1 MDDHT
6 VAVDATQT
14 PTALTFADV
23 FNVAVPFIDRHV
35 AEGRGAKVAIRD
47 AAGDVTY
54 AALAAAVNRAGNALA
69 ALGLDPGDRVLMV
82 VKDCP
87 AFFYLFWGA
96 IKAGFVPVPLNTLL
110 RAPDYRFV
118 IENSR
123 AACIVW
129 SPEFAT
135 EVEPALAE
143 ATHRPAC
150 TLPVEGEGE
159 SFAARLAAASD
170 ALRPAPATADDP
182 AFWLY
187 TSGSTGTPKGGVHR
201 HRDMVV
207 TSQYFGVDTLGITSD
222 DVHFSAAKLFF
233 AYGLGNGMTFP
244 ALDRRHG
251 GSPRPPADAG
261 HDVCHHRSVPADR
274 LLRRADALRRAA
286 PSAGERGAGSRER
299 ASLRLGGRA
308 AAGGDPRTL
317 ARHHGARHRGR
328 NRHHR
333 DPAHLHLQ
341 PPRCGGAGDEWYA
354 RAGLRGAPRR
364 RRGAGRGARRDR
376 QPADPRA
383 SLIAEYWGEPE
394 RTAAAFD
401 GEWLRT
407 GDTYRIDANGCYV
420 CCGRSDD
427 MLKVGGIWVSPVE
440 IEARLIAHSAVLEAA
455 VVGRADDDGL
465 IKPEAW
471 VVLAGGQI
479 ASERL
484 SEALVAHCK
493 AGLARY
499 KYPRWLRYV
508 DTSAQD
514 RDRQDSALQAA
525 RGRLTLRAPSC
536 VTAQPNV
543 CFISVS
549 PLESRRRNAVRGGD
563 GLPWVRSSSERSF
576 RRSGSPA
583 RRMRTSTSKPS
594 STRTMSRGLAMT
606 RSG

>member
-6 VAVDATQT
+6 VAVDTGHT
-14 PTALTFADV
+14 PTALAFAEV

-35 AEGRGAKVAIRD
+35 AERRGAKVAIRD

-54 AALAAAVNRAGNALA
+54 AALAANVNRAGNALA
-69 ALGLDPGDRVLMV
+69 VLGLSAGDRVLMV

-87 AFFYLFWGA
+87 TFFYLFWGA

-118 IENSR
+118 IENSH

-129 SPEFAT
+129 SPAFAG

-143 ATHRPAC
+143 AAHRPAHA
-150 TLPVEGEGE
+150 LPAEGDGDT
-159 SFAARLAAASD
+159 FAARLATASD
-170 ALRPAPATADDP
+170 ALEPAPAAADDP

-207 TSQYFGVDTLGITSD
+207 TSQYFAVDTLGITAD
-222 DVHFSAAKLFF
+222 DIHFSAAKLFF
-233 AYGLGNGMTFP
+233 AYGLGNAMTFP
-244 ALDRRHG
+244 LWTGGTAVLLDTRPTPETTFATIEAFRPTVYYGVPTLYAAQLQALEG
-251 GSPRPPADAG
+251 
-261 HDVCHHRSVPADR
+261 
-274 LLRRADALRRAA
+274 AA
-286 PSAGERGAGSRER
+286 PDLSSVRLWVSAGEPLPAPLLERWRAVTGLDIVDGIGTTESLHIFISNRPGRVAPGTSGTPVPGYDVRLVRDDGRDVAPGETGNLLIRG
-299 ASLRLGGRA
+299 
-308 AAGGDPRTL
+308 
-317 ARHHGARHRGR
+317 
-328 NRHHR
+328 
-333 DPAHLHLQ
+333 Q
-341 PPRCGGAGDEWYA
+341 
-354 RAGLRGAPRR
+354 
-364 RRGAGRGARRDR
+364 
-376 QPADPRA
+376 

-394 RTAAAFD
+394 RTAAAFA

-407 GDTYRIDANGCYV
+407 GDTYAIDEAGRYV

-440 IEARLIAHSAVLEAA
+440 IEARLIAHPAVLEAA

-471 VVLAGGQI
+471 IVLAEEQS
-479 ASERL
+479 ASDGL

-508 DTSAQD
+508 AGLPKTATGKIQ
-514 RDRQDSALQAA
+514 RYK
-525 RGRLTLRAPSC
+525 LRA
-536 VTAQPNV
+536 
-543 CFISVS
+543 
-549 PLESRRRNAVRGGD
+549 EG
-563 GLPWVRSSSERSF
+563 
-576 RRSGSPA
+576 
-583 RRMRTSTSKPS
+583 
-594 STRTMSRGLAMT
+594 
-606 RSG
+606 

>member
-6 VAVDATQT
+6 VAVDASQT

-129 SPEFAT
+129 SPEFAR

-143 ATHRPAC
+143 AAHRPAHA
-150 TLPVEGEGE
+150 LPAEGEGE
-159 SFAARLAAASD
+159 LFADRVAAASD
-170 ALRPAPATADDP
+170 VLVPASATADDP

-207 TSQYFGVDTLGITSD
+207 TSQYFGVDTLGITAD
-222 DVHFSAAKLFF
+222 DIHFSAAKLFF
-233 AYGLGNGMTFP
+233 AYGLGNAMTFP
-244 ALDRRHG
+244 LWTGGTAVLLDARPTPETTFATIETFRPTVYYGVPTLYAAQLQALESAAPDLSSLRLCVSAGEPLPAAILERWRAATGLDIVDGIGTTEILHIFI
-251 GSPRPPADAG
+251 SNRPGRVVPGTSGTPVPGYEARLVDDDG
-261 HDVCHHRSVPADR
+261 HDVAPGETGN
-274 LLRRADALRRAA
+274 LLI
-286 PSAGERGAGSRER
+286 RG
-299 ASLRLGGRA
+299 
-308 AAGGDPRTL
+308 
-317 ARHHGARHRGR
+317 
-328 NRHHR
+328 
-333 DPAHLHLQ
+333 Q
-341 PPRCGGAGDEWYA
+341 
-354 RAGLRGAPRR
+354 
-364 RRGAGRGARRDR
+364 
-376 QPADPRA
+376 

-394 RTAAAFD
+394 RTAAAFN

-407 GDTYRIDANGCYV
+407 GDTYRIDADGCYV

-471 VVLAGGQI
+471 VVLAEGHT

-508 DTSAQD
+508 DTLPKTATGKIQ
-514 RDRQDSALQAA
+514 RYK
-525 RGRLTLRAPSC
+525 LREG
-536 VTAQPNV
+536 N
-543 CFISVS
+543 
-549 PLESRRRNAVRGGD
+549 
-563 GLPWVRSSSERSF
+563 
-576 RRSGSPA
+576 
-583 RRMRTSTSKPS
+583 
-594 STRTMSRGLAMT
+594 
-606 RSG
+606 

>member
-6 VAVDATQT
+6 VAVDAAQT
-14 PTALTFADV
+14 PTALTFADN
-23 FNVAVPFIDRHV
+23 FNVAVPFIDRHL
-35 AEGRGAKVAIRD
+35 AEGRGARVAIRD
-47 AAGDVTY
+47 ATGGVTY
-54 AALAAAVNRAGNALA
+54 AALAAAVNRAGNVLA
-69 ALGLDPGDRVLMV
+69 DLGLGSGDRVLMV

-110 RAPDYRFV
+110 RAADYRFV

-129 SPEFAT
+129 SPEFAG
-135 EVEPALAE
+135 EVEPGLAE
-143 ATHRPAC
+143 ASYRPAHA
-150 TLPVEGEGE
+150 LPTEGEDD
-159 SFAARLAAASD
+159 SFADRLAAASD
-170 ALRPAPATADDP
+170 ALAPAPSAADDP

-244 ALDRRHG
+244 LWTG
-251 GSPRPPADAG
+251 GTA
-261 HDVCHHRSVPADR
+261 VLLADR
-274 LLRRADALRRAA
+274 PMPATTFATIEAFRPTVYYGVPTLYAAQLQALESASPDLASVRLCV
-286 PSAGERGAGSRER
+286 SAGEPLPAAILERWCAATGLEIVDGIGTTEILHIFISNRPGAVVPGTSGTPVPGYE
-299 ASLRLGGRA
+299 ARLVDDEGRDVA
-308 AAGGDPRTL
+308 PGEAGNL
-317 ARHHGARHRGR
+317 LIRGR
-328 NRHHR
+328 
-333 DPAHLHLQ
+333 
-341 PPRCGGAGDEWYA
+341 
-354 RAGLRGAPRR
+354 
-364 RRGAGRGARRDR
+364 
-376 QPADPRA
+376 

-407 GDTYRIDANGCYV
+407 GDTYKVDEAGCYV

-440 IEARLIAHSAVLEAA
+440 IEARLIAHPAVLEAA

-471 VVLAGGQI
+471 VVLAQGHSTGAGLI
-479 ASERL
+479 
-484 SEALVAHCK
+484 EALVAHCK

-499 KYPRWLRYV
+499 KYPRWVRCVDRLPKTATGKIQRYKLR
-508 DTSAQD
+508 D
-514 RDRQDSALQAA
+514 
-525 RGRLTLRAPSC
+525 
-536 VTAQPNV
+536 
-543 CFISVS
+543 
-549 PLESRRRNAVRGGD
+549 GG
-563 GLPWVRSSSERSF
+563 
-576 RRSGSPA
+576 
-583 RRMRTSTSKPS
+583 
-594 STRTMSRGLAMT
+594 
-606 RSG
+606 

>member
-6 VAVDATQT
+6 VAVDASQT
-14 PTALTFADV
+14 PTAVTFTDV

-35 AEGRGAKVAIRD
+35 TEGRGAKVAIRD

-54 AALAAAVNRAGNALA
+54 ATLAAAVNRAGNALA

-123 AACIVW
+123 ATCIVW
-129 SPEFAT
+129 SPEFGG

-143 ATHRPAC
+143 AAHRPAHA
-150 TLPVEGEGE
+150 LPAKGEDD
-159 SFAARLAAASD
+159 SFSSRLAAASD
-170 ALRPAPATADDP
+170 TLAPAPATADDP

-207 TSQYFGVDTLGITSD
+207 TSQYFGVDTLGITAD
-222 DVHFSAAKLFF
+222 DIHFSAAKLFF
-233 AYGLGNGMTFP
+233 AYGLGNAMTFP
-244 ALDRRHG
+244 LWTGGTAVLLDARPTPETTFATIGAFRPTIYYGVPTLYAAQLQALEG
-251 GSPRPPADAG
+251 
-261 HDVCHHRSVPADR
+261 
-274 LLRRADALRRAA
+274 AA
-286 PSAGERGAGSRER
+286 PDLSSLRLCVSAGEPLPAPILERWR
-299 ASLRLGGRA
+299 ASTGLDIVDGIGTTEILHIFISNRPGVVVPGTSGTPVPGYEARLVDDDGRDVKP
-308 AAGGDPRTL
+308 GETGNL
-317 ARHHGARHRGR
+317 LIRG
-328 NRHHR
+328 
-333 DPAHLHLQ
+333 Q
-341 PPRCGGAGDEWYA
+341 
-354 RAGLRGAPRR
+354 
-364 RRGAGRGARRDR
+364 
-376 QPADPRA
+376 

-401 GEWLRT
+401 GAWLRT

-440 IEARLIAHSAVLEAA
+440 IEARLIAHPAVLEAA

-471 VVLAGGQI
+471 IVLAGGQT

-508 DTSAQD
+508 D
-514 RDRQDSALQAA
+514 ALPKTATGKIQ
-525 RGRLTLRAPSC
+525 RYKLR
-536 VTAQPNV
+536 
-543 CFISVS
+543 
-549 PLESRRRNAVRGGD
+549 EGG
-563 GLPWVRSSSERSF
+563 
-576 RRSGSPA
+576 
-583 RRMRTSTSKPS
+583 
-594 STRTMSRGLAMT
+594 
-606 RSG
+606 